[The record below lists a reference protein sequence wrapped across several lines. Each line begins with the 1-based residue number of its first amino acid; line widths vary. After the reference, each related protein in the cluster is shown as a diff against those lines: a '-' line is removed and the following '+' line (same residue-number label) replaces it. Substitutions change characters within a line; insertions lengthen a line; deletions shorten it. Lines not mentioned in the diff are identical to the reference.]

1 MLIGHHRPD
10 INEKRE
16 ILKFLIIWCKNHA
29 SELYSITDTSGSE
42 KTKEIILR
50 YDRCDNRRHRG
61 LSL

>member
-1 MLIGHHRPD
+1 MIIGHHRPD

-16 ILKFLIIWCKNHA
+16 ILKFLIICCKNHA
-29 SELYSITDTSGSE
+29 SELYSLAQTSGSE
-42 KTKEIILR
+42 KTQEIILR